1 MTHVNIP
8 QSLCSAGVSRG
19 DVTPPVGMYHR
30 MWGAATHDRSTG
42 VHRPLAATVLV
53 IQPADGPTA
62 DGPVLL
68 AVLDHCIVSDA
79 DLAAIRQRVSSATSI
94 AAARVHI
101 ALSHTHGAGL
111 LMRDRA
117 GEPGGDLLIEYLD
130 GLARRIAE
138 LARKAAD
145 NLRGATVTYV
155 TGRCDLAAER
165 DFYDEDAGRYVCGFN
180 PAAAPADDTLLVAR
194 LVGRDDAGAIATVVN
209 YACHPTTL
217 AWQNTLIS
225 PDFVGAMRET
235 VEAATGGAPCLFLQG
250 ASGELAPREQ
260 YTGDVEVADRHGRR
274 LGYAALSALASL
286 PPAAAGMRFA
296 YKGPVVS
303 GAVLGA
309 WAYEPAG
316 AEIERAAAWQYR
328 SWVIRVPYRADLPTL
343 EQTRAERQ
351 RLLAEET
358 DASHRQDGPAARDL
372 HARVEQMTRQI
383 MRLEALPPGDA
394 FPLRATAWRLGDAV
408 WVFVAGEHYSL
419 LQTRLRARFPGVP
432 ILVATVTDGW
442 QPGYLPTAE
451 TYGKGIY
458 QESIAMVAPGSLDRV
473 IEDLAGQIERWVG
486 RLS

>member
-8 QSLCSAGVSRG
+8 QSLCSAGVARG
-19 DVTPPVGMYHR
+19 DITPPVGMYHR

-42 VHRPLAATVLV
+42 VHRPLAATVLA
-53 IQPADGPTA
+53 IRSADGPA
-62 DGPVLL
+62 PEEPVLL
-68 AVLDHCIVSDA
+68 VALDHCILSDA
-79 DLAAIRQRVSSATSI
+79 DLTHIRDGVASATSVD
-94 AAARVHI
+94 AVRVHI

-117 GEPGGDLLIEYLD
+117 TEPGGDLLIQYLD
-130 GLARRIAE
+130 DLGRRVAE
-138 LARKAAD
+138 LAAKAAQ
-145 NLRGATVTYV
+145 NLRPATITYV

-165 DFYDEDAGRYVCGFN
+165 DFYDEQAGRFVCGFN
-180 PAAAPADDTLLVAR
+180 PAAPPADDTLLVAR
-194 LVGRDDAGAIATVVN
+194 VVGRDDGGMIATVVN

-217 AWQNTLIS
+217 AWQNTLVS
-225 PDFVGAMRET
+225 PDFVGATRET

-274 LGYAALSALASL
+274 LGYAALSALAAL

-316 AEIERAAAWQYR
+316 AEIARATAWQYR
-328 SWVIRVPYRADLPTL
+328 SWMIPVPYRTDLPTL

-358 DASHRQDGPAARDL
+358 EANQRSDEATARDL

-419 LQTRLRARFPGVP
+419 LQTRLRARVPGVP
-432 ILVATVTDGW
+432 VLVATVADGW

-458 QESIAMVAPGSLDRV
+458 QETIAMVAPGSLDRV
-473 IEDLAGQIERWVG
+473 IEDVAHQIQKWVG
-486 RLS
+486 